1 MEVALLIILWGE
13 CFQCSYSLFPQV
25 HFGSEA
31 HSETVNLTL
40 MACSSFRR
48 LFKKIKYSAWALLSD
63 LILIIQAWVM
73 GIGFLFFVVFFFF
86 FE

>member
-25 HFGSEA
+25 HFVSEA

-40 MACSSFRR
+40 MACASLRK
-48 LFKKIKYSAWALLSD
+48 LFKKIKYSAWALPSD
-63 LILIIQAWVM
+63 LILIIQVWDV
-73 GIGFLFFVVFFFF
+73 GIVCFF
-86 FE
+86 

>member
-40 MACSSFRR
+40 MACASLR
-48 LFKKIKYSAWALLSD
+48 KP
-63 LILIIQAWVM
+63 
-73 GIGFLFFVVFFFF
+73 FF
-86 FE
+86 